1 MTTSM
6 SNDQLNKFINQRN
19 IPNNLPFFQGR
30 SPLATMLLN
39 DSLNYLP
46 NDILHKVDRA
56 TMAVGLE
63 GREPFLDHELFE
75 FLAQVPDHYKCDG
88 KDTKILLKHIAHD
101 LLPQTLMQ
109 GPKKGF
115 AIPISAWMR
124 DYLKAELLDFIE
136 TRFLKE
142 QGIFKA
148 LELER
153 EVKSFL
159 NGNDTNSLFIWYYFS
174 FQSWY
179 KQWM

>member
-1 MTTSM
+1 
-6 SNDQLNKFINQRN
+6 
-19 IPNNLPFFQGR
+19 
-30 SPLATMLLN
+30 
-39 DSLNYLP
+39 
-46 NDILHKVDRA
+46 
-56 TMAVGLE
+56 
-63 GREPFLDHELFE
+63 
-75 FLAQVPDHYKCDG
+75 
-88 KDTKILLKHIAHD
+88 
-101 LLPQTLMQ
+101 MQ

-124 DYLKAELLDFIE
+124 DYLKSELLDYIE
-136 TRFLKE
+136 PRFLKE

-148 LELER
+148 PELAR